1 MKGSLIFSILLG
13 LVVFLSPVI
22 VIQGPRGNVPMLY
35 GTAYAEQDWKTE
47 FEDICGK
54 TQDAMVF
61 SPEELRKLIERCD
74 KIKPLIEKLGETE
87 RKVYLRRLEMCREL
101 FVFTLESK
109 EKK

>member
-1 MKGSLIFSILLG
+1 MKGSVIFSILLG
-13 LVVFLSPVI
+13 LILFSSPVI
-22 VIQGPRGNVPMLY
+22 QEPCSNVSMLY
-35 GTAYAEQDWKTE
+35 GTAYAEQDWKAE
-47 FEDICGK
+47 FDDICEK
-54 TQDAMVF
+54 TQDAMAY
-61 SPEELRKLIERCD
+61 SPEELRKLVERCD

>member
-1 MKGSLIFSILLG
+1 M
-13 LVVFLSPVI
+13 
-22 VIQGPRGNVPMLY
+22 
-35 GTAYAEQDWKTE
+35 AY
-47 FEDICGK
+47 
-54 TQDAMVF
+54 
-61 SPEELRKLIERCD
+61 SPEELRKLVERCD